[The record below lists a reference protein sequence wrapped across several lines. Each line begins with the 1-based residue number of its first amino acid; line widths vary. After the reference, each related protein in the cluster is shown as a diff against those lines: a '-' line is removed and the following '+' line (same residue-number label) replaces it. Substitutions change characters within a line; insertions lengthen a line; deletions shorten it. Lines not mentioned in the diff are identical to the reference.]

1 MEAGN
6 FKASL
11 RSISLRDSEGRVMVK
26 RPDSWYSTKSAG
38 QQLDSWGIE
47 ICDPVAGTQT
57 TTRMFTDEGKARRD
71 AIPSL
76 PAPMAYVR
84 HWRTREE
91 CSCPGRKPPLPF
103 EDIQPGKHISVEDLG
118 IDRIAGVQ
126 AHGYRIQRLDDDG
139 IVMEGNYTEVWRSGE
154 LRRRCRGEVR
164 SPTRLLNTAKK

>member
-1 MEAGN
+1 
-6 FKASL
+6 
-11 RSISLRDSEGRVMVK
+11 MVK